1 MLARFAQRW
10 GSLEASCGGM
20 LEVIGAVGSM
30 LKALLLLLIFLCGDV
45 GFFAA

>member
-1 MLARFAQRW
+1 MLARFAQCW
-10 GSLEASCGGM
+10 GSLEASRGGM